1 MIAMSKI
8 NLLAVILATILLSSC
23 GFHTPVKNTELN
35 AIIVSEQSNN
45 FASELRKRFNQEA
58 AQNLT
63 IKIGTEV
70 QKQQTASY
78 TVANTANSYTLT
90 LTVPITIFN
99 ADQKILLSQDLT
111 ARAHLKK
118 MADSS
123 QADRLQIEEA
133 YTQLRNTVIKK
144 LIRRLSKL
152 NEN

>member
-8 NLLAVILATILLSSC
+8 NLLAVILATTLLSSC

-78 TVANTANSYTLT
+78 TVTNTANTYTLT
-90 LTVPITIFN
+90 LSVPITILN
-99 ADQKILLSQDLT
+99 ADQKILLSQELT
-111 ARAHLKK
+111 ARTHLKK
-118 MADSS
+118 MAASTHPDIIHID
-123 QADRLQIEEA
+123 A
-133 YTQLRNTVIKK
+133 T
-144 LIRRLSKL
+144 
-152 NEN
+152 